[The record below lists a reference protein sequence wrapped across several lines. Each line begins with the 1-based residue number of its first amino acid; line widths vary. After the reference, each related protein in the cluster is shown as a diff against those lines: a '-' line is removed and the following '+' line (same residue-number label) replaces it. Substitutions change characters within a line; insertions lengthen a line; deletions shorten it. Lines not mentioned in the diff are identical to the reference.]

1 MILGAAMNGTTSYSI
16 TSCITHYHHFYSASL
31 YIQDGI
37 EEFSLAVGV
46 DIDYTTS
53 LDLFLG

>member
-1 MILGAAMNGTTSYSI
+1 MNGTTSYSI